1 MEEKE
6 TGVLQIAGFFVVMI
20 LEKSGFL
27 YILYKFFIILC
38 SGKQVQNLSLIHIF
52 FRWYRWPSRLKI
64 LPYWPDSYSHG
75 QVPVSYTHL
84 VEKNMK
90 FSQRYAIIAVKY
102 W

>member
-38 SGKQVQNLSLIHIF
+38 S
-52 FRWYRWPSRLKI
+52 
-64 LPYWPDSYSHG
+64 
-75 QVPVSYTHL
+75 
-84 VEKNMK
+84 
-90 FSQRYAIIAVKY
+90 
-102 W
+102 

>member
-38 SGKQVQNLSLIHIF
+38 SGKQVQNRLNCIPSCIADNRNSCLSTLN
-52 FRWYRWPSRLKI
+52 P
-64 LPYWPDSYSHG
+64 
-75 QVPVSYTHL
+75 
-84 VEKNMK
+84 
-90 FSQRYAIIAVKY
+90 
-102 W
+102 